1 MGNVQVGAVDDPEG
15 ETLVLTKVSQLSPEE
30 LAKARE
36 EALKLE
42 KNAYKVNSVYR
53 KTQPITPPAIVPG
66 PLGG

>member
-1 MGNVQVGAVDDPEG
+1 VGNVQVGAVDDPEE
-15 ETLVLTKVSQLSPEE
+15 ETLVLTEVSHLSPEE
-30 LAKARE
+30 MAKARQ
-36 EALKLE
+36 EALKME

>member
-1 MGNVQVGAVDDPEG
+1 VGNVQVGAVDDPEE
-15 ETLVLTKVSQLSPEE
+15 ETLVLTKVSHLSPDEM
-30 LAKARE
+30 AKARQ
-36 EALKLE
+36 EALKME

>member
-1 MGNVQVGAVDDPEG
+1 
-15 ETLVLTKVSQLSPEE
+15 LVLTKVSHLSPEE
-30 LAKARE
+30 MAKARQ
-36 EALKLE
+36 EALKME